1 MPDVSC
7 INAPRPPLP
16 PLQSAGV
23 VDDAGCIQVVTE
35 VSGTGANQVYKRSV
49 KVSLNLLGQMHACM
63 HARLPFG
70 TDARSAVQAATC
82 PALPT

>member
-63 HARLPFG
+63 HAC
-70 TDARSAVQAATC
+70 TAAERWEPHFQLHTW
-82 PALPT
+82 